1 METLDIVK
9 ELCKEKGL
17 SIAQLESNLNYGNGS
32 IAKSKGNMSA
42 ERMYN
47 IAQYFGVSME
57 YLLTGKTISEAD
69 DELSLLRQQQSI
81 LMEINKI
88 SQMMSDYYKQIA
100 ECQDKLTSLKKEY
113 NKLESKKNPNAQMTI
128 QSDNTDN
135 KWTVS
140 VPPQLPFDSELPFQ

>member
-69 DELSLLRQQQSI
+69 DELSVLRQQQSI

-88 SQMMSDYYKQIA
+88 SQMMSDYYKKIA
-100 ECQDKLTSLKKEY
+100 ECQDKLTTLKKEY
-113 NKLESKKNPNAQMTI
+113 NKLESKKKNSASTI
-128 QSDNTDN
+128 ATQDTQNDDA
-135 KWTVS
+135 WVI
-140 VPPQLPFDSELPFQ
+140 PFDSELPFQ

>member
-69 DELSLLRQQQSI
+69 DELSVLRQQQSI

-88 SQMMSDYYKQIA
+88 SQMMSDYYKKIA
-100 ECQDKLTSLKKEY
+100 ECQDKLTTLKKEY
-113 NKLESKKNPNAQMTI
+113 NKLESKKKQRI
-128 QSDNTDN
+128 C
-135 KWTVS
+135 
-140 VPPQLPFDSELPFQ
+140 